1 MESTVSLEPRE
12 VRRNFAC
19 LVWMGSVFAMG
30 WAEVTTVLQPLLVH
44 YGASN
49 AQVGI
54 VQGVLI
60 ATLPGMFLSPWIT
73 RKFRRK
79 KIYLYVAD
87 TLYLLPLGIV
97 GAAVWAGISTNG
109 TAMVAFI
116 IAMMCAGQI
125 AAGFGGLPSQE
136 FFAACIP
143 MRLRGR
149 LAGVTSAVAGLLGMV
164 GAGFAAWVL
173 VALPKPQG
181 FGALLV
187 LAWLMCQ
194 IADTAILFAKE
205 PPTPVERSPAPW
217 GKSMWLAFLKD
228 SKFLRLTLAICLIS
242 PLVGQLAIFATVF
255 AFRELKFAPQMAAWL
270 TMSTSIARVV
280 LSPGAGWLTDRW
292 GARNSLI
299 FWPALSAITF
309 FPLAIFPDVVTVF
322 TATAL
327 AAVAWSGFSGA
338 MNALT
343 CGIPAPENRAGHF
356 TLLGFCMIAVNSVGP
371 VLVGMMFDAVPYR
384 PGFAIL
390 GGAALAATAAGF
402 LLLRGIS
409 SRAEDFH

>member
-1 MESTVSLEPRE
+1 
-12 VRRNFAC
+12 
-19 LVWMGSVFAMG
+19 
-30 WAEVTTVLQPLLVH
+30 
-44 YGASN
+44 
-49 AQVGI
+49 
-54 VQGVLI
+54 
-60 ATLPGMFLSPWIT
+60 
-73 RKFRRK
+73 
-79 KIYLYVAD
+79 
-87 TLYLLPLGIV
+87 
-97 GAAVWAGISTNG
+97 
-109 TAMVAFI
+109 
-116 IAMMCAGQI
+116 
-125 AAGFGGLPSQE
+125 
-136 FFAACIP
+136 
-143 MRLRGR
+143 
-149 LAGVTSAVAGLLGMV
+149 
-164 GAGFAAWVL
+164 
-173 VALPKPQG
+173 
-181 FGALLV
+181 
-187 LAWLMCQ
+187 
-194 IADTAILFAKE
+194 
-205 PPTPVERSPAPW
+205 
-217 GKSMWLAFLKD
+217 MWLAFLKD